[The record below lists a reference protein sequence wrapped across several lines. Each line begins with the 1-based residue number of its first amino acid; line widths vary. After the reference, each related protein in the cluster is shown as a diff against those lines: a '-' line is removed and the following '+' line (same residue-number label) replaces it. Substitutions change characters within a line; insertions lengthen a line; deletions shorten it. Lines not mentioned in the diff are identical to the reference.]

1 MKRSKGL
8 AGQMAEQMHVPKN
21 AAKGMLATAKKMND
35 NANFKVGGVKL
46 ASVKGFDMTAL
57 RDMDGNK
64 VYPVTKGKVKMF
76 NGGGSAGHSSGQR
89 RLQQSKVNRK
99 DGGVARR
106 AGAAIRGFTFEGIF

>member
-35 NANFKVGGVKL
+35 SANLKVGGVKL

-57 RDMDGNK
+57 RDIDGNK

-76 NGGGSAGHSSGQR
+76 NGGGSAKHSSGQR
-89 RLQQSKVNRK
+89 RLQPSKVNRNE
-99 DGGVARR
+99 GGVARR
-106 AGAAIRGFTFEGIF
+106 AGAAVRGFSFEGIF

>member
-35 NANFKVGGVKL
+35 RDGFSVGGVGI
-46 ASVKGFDMTAL
+46 ASVKGFDMTDL

-76 NGGGSAGHSSGQR
+76 NGGGSAHSSGQR

-106 AGAAIRGFTFEGIF
+106 AGAAVRGFTFEGIF